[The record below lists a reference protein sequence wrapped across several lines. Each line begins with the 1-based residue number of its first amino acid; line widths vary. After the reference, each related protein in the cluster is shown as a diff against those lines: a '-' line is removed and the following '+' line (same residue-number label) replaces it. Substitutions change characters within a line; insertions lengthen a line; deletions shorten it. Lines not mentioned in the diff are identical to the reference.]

1 MSTDPSLPPLPSDPE
16 GREALA
22 GEYVL
27 GTLDARL
34 AEAVRASLAS
44 DAALAAAVAAWEARL
59 SPLTA
64 LVPPV
69 EPPPGTWEAILRRI
83 APPAP
88 AAAPRAARAGGLWQK
103 LFGAGLAGAAVAGL
117 AVFLAVRPPAPAPGA
132 ERLIAVMQ
140 ADQAAP
146 AWVVEADRGG
156 AITVA
161 AINRPAIPEGRV
173 MQVWGLAPGDP
184 GPTSL
189 GFVPTD
195 GSRFTVDTSRRP
207 PVDGMLVEISLEP
220 PGGSP
225 IGRPTGPVLF
235 IGRLERVAR

>member
-1 MSTDPSLPPLPSDPE
+1 MSLSRLPTDDE
-16 GREALA
+16 GRAALA

-27 GTLDARL
+27 GTLDAATAR
-34 AEAVRASLAS
+34 AVEAALPG
-44 DAALAAAVAAWEARL
+44 DPALAAEVAAWERRL
-59 SPLTA
+59 APLA
-64 LVPPV
+64 ELIPPV
-69 EPPPGTWEAILRRI
+69 APPDGAWATIAARI
-83 APPAP
+83 APPASP
-88 AAAPRAARAGGLWQK
+88 APTIAARAQAAWQR
-103 LFGAGLAGAAVAGL
+103 LVGAGLAGAVVAGL
-117 AVFLAVRPPAPAPGA
+117 GVFLLTRPPAPAPAG
-132 ERLIAVMQ
+132 ERFVAVMQ

-146 AWVVEADRGG
+146 AWVVQAERGG
-156 AITVA
+156 AISVA

-195 GSRFTVDTSRRP
+195 GSRFTVDASRRP

-235 IGRLERVAR
+235 IGRLERVVR

>member
-1 MSTDPSLPPLPSDPE
+1 MSTSPTAAPLPSDPE

-34 AEAVRASLAS
+34 AEAVRAAIAT
-44 DAALAAAVAAWEARL
+44 DPAMAAAVAAWETRL
-59 SPLTA
+59 APLTVLA
-64 LVPPV
+64 PPA

-83 APPAP
+83 VPADAP
-88 AAAPRAARAGGLWQK
+88 AAPLAARAGLLWQR

-117 AVFLAVRPPAPAPGA
+117 AVFLALRPPAPAPD
-132 ERLIAVMQ
+132 RLIAVMQ

-146 AWVVEADRGG
+146 AWVVEADQAG

-195 GSRFTVDTSRRP
+195 GARFTVDTSRRP

>member
-1 MSTDPSLPPLPSDPE
+1 VNGTWVLPDDPTE
-16 GREALA
+16 REALA

-27 GTLDARL
+27 GTLDRSA
-34 AEAVRASLAS
+34 AEAVRAALSGDPAF
-44 DAALAAAVAAWEARL
+44 AAVVAAWEQRL
-59 SPLTA
+59 APLMVLAPETA
-64 LVPPV
+64 
-69 EPPPGTWEAILRRI
+69 PPPETWAAIAARI
-83 APPAP
+83 AP
-88 AAAPRAARAGGLWQK
+88 AAATVPATPIATRVRAGWQR
-103 LFGAGLAGAAVAGL
+103 LLGAGLAGAAVAGL
-117 AVFLAVRPPAPAPGA
+117 AVFFAIRPPAPAA
-132 ERLIAVMQ
+132 DRYVAVMQ

-146 AWVVEADRGG
+146 AWVVEAERG

-161 AINRPAIPEGRV
+161 AINRPAIPAGRV

-195 GSRFTVDTSRRP
+195 GTRFAVDTSRRP

-235 IGRLERVAR
+235 IGRLQRVPQ

>member
-1 MSTDPSLPPLPSDPE
+1 VSTSSTGPE
-16 GREALA
+16 IPATPEEVHVVA

-27 GTLDARL
+27 GTLDARV
-34 AEAVRASLAS
+34 AEAVRAALPTN
-44 DAALAAAVAAWEARL
+44 AALAAAVAGWERRL
-59 SPLTA
+59 DPLTRLA
-64 LVPPV
+64 PEIAPPQ
-69 EPPPGTWEAILRRI
+69 GTWEKIAARI
-83 APPAP
+83 ALPAAP
-88 AAAPRAARAGGLWQK
+88 ARDLAARASAGWRR

-117 AVFLAVRPPAPAPGA
+117 AVFLAVRPPAPVPAQ
-132 ERLIAVMQ
+132 ERYVAVMQ

-146 AWVVEADRGG
+146 AWVVQAERGG
-156 AITVA
+156 AISVA

-195 GSRFTVDTSRRP
+195 GTRFTVDASRRP

-235 IGRLERVAR
+235 IGRLERVLR

>member
-1 MSTDPSLPPLPSDPE
+1 VTTPELPAAPE
-16 GREALA
+16 ELHVLA

-34 AEAVRASLAS
+34 AEAVRAALPTNP
-44 DAALAAAVAAWEARL
+44 ALAAAVAAWEHRL
-59 SPLTA
+59 DPLTRLA
-64 LVPPV
+64 PEV
-69 EPPPGTWEAILRRI
+69 EPPPGTWEAIAARI
-83 APPAP
+83 APPPAP
-88 AAAPRAARAGGLWQK
+88 APTLAARAVAGWQK

-117 AVFLAVRPPAPAPGA
+117 AVFLAVRPPAPPAPPVPQ
-132 ERLIAVMQ
+132 ERYVAVMQ
-140 ADQAAP
+140 ADQSAP
-146 AWVVEADRGG
+146 AWVVEAAPGV
-156 AITVA
+156 ISVA
-161 AINRPAIPEGRV
+161 AINRPPIPEGRV

-195 GSRFTVDTSRRP
+195 GTRFTVDASRRP

-235 IGRLERVAR
+235 IGRLERVLR

>member
-1 MSTDPSLPPLPSDPE
+1 VSPPEIPDAPE
-16 GREALA
+16 EVHVLA

-27 GTLDARL
+27 GTLDARV
-34 AEAVRASLAS
+34 AEAVRAALPTNP
-44 DAALAAAVAAWEARL
+44 ALAAAVASWERRL
-59 SPLTA
+59 DPLTRLA
-64 LVPPV
+64 PAV
-69 EPPPGTWEAILRRI
+69 EPPKGTWEAIAARI
-83 APPAP
+83 AAP
-88 AAAPRAARAGGLWQK
+88 ASRGVSAAGRAAAGWRN
-103 LFGAGLAGAAVAGL
+103 LFGAGLAGAAIAGL
-117 AVFLAVRPPAPAPGA
+117 AVFLAVRPPAPGPAQ
-132 ERLIAVMQ
+132 ERYVAVMQ

-146 AWVVEADRGG
+146 AWVVQADRGE
-156 AITVA
+156 ISVA

-195 GSRFTVDTSRRP
+195 GTRFTVDASRRP

-235 IGRLERVAR
+235 IGRLERVLR

>member
-1 MSTDPSLPPLPSDPE
+1 MSPPPPLPVDPE
-16 GREALA
+16 GRATLA

-27 GTLDARL
+27 GTLDAAAAR
-34 AEAVRASLAS
+34 AVEAALPS
-44 DAALAAAVAAWEARL
+44 DPALAAEIAAWQRRL
-59 SPLTA
+59 APLSE

-69 EPPPGTWEAILRRI
+69 QPPEAAWQAIAARI

-88 AAAPRAARAGGLWQK
+88 AAPSVAARAQAAWQR
-103 LFGAGLAGAAVAGL
+103 LVGAGLAGAAVAGL
-117 AVFLAVRPPAPAPGA
+117 GVFLLTRPPTPPPAGD
-132 ERLIAVMQ
+132 RFVAVMQ

-146 AWVVEADRGG
+146 AWVVQAERGG
-156 AITVA
+156 AISVA
-161 AINRPAIPEGRV
+161 AINRPAIPDGRV

-195 GSRFTVDTSRRP
+195 GSRFTVDASRRP

-235 IGRLERVAR
+235 IGRLERVIR